1 MMKSRKYNLH
11 DLKNTW
17 SSRRLLAILIVGV
30 LVFSLFGALISSDGG
45 KVKISSLTIDSRG
58 AELNID
64 QYVPAG
70 VSDSDK
76 LPCILLAHGR
86 GVTKNVLRG
95 VAEEMAR
102 RGFVV
107 LNVSGYGMGL
117 SEQPVND
124 DAGQGAKSFMFFKGS
139 FGELDA
145 LNFARTLKY
154 VDPTRIAMYGHSM
167 GSSRID
173 SVAIADSG
181 YYTFNDVMI
190 NVLADTF
197 GQTFTKD
204 EISQDADKLASS
216 RLNAD
221 QLTYYKSI
229 YIEKKAAYDT
239 RLNTIVLSG
248 STNIPKAST
257 VKVGGYDVTRECQVN
272 AILINGKYDPMGPG
286 ATWNSDGTT
295 KPSVLG
301 GAQIANWYQVSQDGS
316 KYTKIGALDS
326 ANILNTPALVS
337 AIKSR
342 STRIACYPDIT
353 HSEEYFSN
361 AQNTYAV
368 KTLSQVLN
376 YNRGNLTDTNTKPLD
391 PNSNIWFLRALCNLI
406 AMLCMLAMIFPIIS
420 LLTKTKFF
428 APCIMEQHESKSSGI
443 NKAAYWIFAGL
454 TAISTVLILYKANT
468 LGPQWASGIQKFPPN
483 IFRLVTTS
491 AIAFWFIIMMA
502 AASLIL
508 VIAKVIF
515 IKKSTG
521 DFGLREMNI
530 KIKFTVFLKTVLIG
544 IIVIA
549 ATNAMLVVIER
560 LFNQD
565 FRFFQTMFSQM
576 KIEQWLVAIP
586 YMVSF
591 FVLYLIIGLSINYRA
606 RTDISERKE
615 MILNIVI
622 NSIGVWV
629 LFIIDLLMQANWNGK
644 PFSDFSTS
652 YSMLF
657 LVPLTVFINRKLYKK
672 THSIWLGALIN
683 AMLLSWMMVSSMGM
697 ADAYY
702 GQNIISVIFGV

>member
-1 MMKSRKYNLH
+1 MMKSQKFNLH
-11 DLKNTW
+11 DLKTTW
-17 SSRRLLAILIVGV
+17 NSRSLLAILIVGV

-45 KVKISSLTIDSRG
+45 KVKISNLTIDARG

-86 GVTKNVLRG
+86 GVTKNVMRG
-95 VAEEMAR
+95 IAEELAR

-107 LNVSGYGMGL
+107 LNVSAYNMGL
-117 SEQPVND
+117 SEQPVRD
-124 DAGQGAKSFMFFKGS
+124 DAGQGTDKFMFFQGS
-139 FGELDA
+139 FGQLDA

-181 YYTFNDVMI
+181 YFTFNDIMI
-190 NVLADTF
+190 NVLANTF

-204 EISQDADKLASS
+204 EISQDADKLAAA

-221 QLTYYKSI
+221 QLVYYKSI
-229 YIEKKAAYDT
+229 RAEKKATYDT
-239 RLNTIVLSG
+239 RLNTVVLTG
-248 STNIPKAST
+248 STNVPKAST
-257 VKVGGYDVTRECQVN
+257 VKVGGYDVKRECQVN

-295 KPSVLG
+295 KPSVFG
-301 GAQIANWYQVSQDGS
+301 GVQIANWYQVSQDGS

-326 ANILNTPALVS
+326 ANILNTPELAS
-337 AIKSR
+337 AINSR
-342 STRIACYPDIT
+342 GARIACYDDIT

-376 YNRGNLTDTNTKPLD
+376 YNRGNLTDPNTKPLD
-391 PNSNIWFLRALCNLI
+391 PSSNIWFLRALCNLI

-428 APCIMEQHESKSSGI
+428 APCVMEPCESSSSGI
-443 NKAAYWIFAGL
+443 NKVAYWVFAGL
-454 TAISTVLILYKANT
+454 TAISTALILYKANT
-468 LGPQWASGIQKFPPN
+468 LGPEWASGKQKFPPN

-491 AIAFWFIIMMA
+491 AISFWFIIMMA
-502 AASLIL
+502 AASLIF
-508 VIAKVIF
+508 VIGKVIV

-521 DFGLREMNI
+521 KLGLHEMNI

-549 ATNAMLVVIER
+549 AANAMLVVIER

-565 FRFFQTMFSQM
+565 FRFFQTMFTQM
-576 KIEQWLVAIP
+576 KIEQWVVAIP
-586 YMVSF
+586 YMISF
-591 FVLYLIIGLSINYRA
+591 FVLYLIIGLSINHSA

-615 MILNIVI
+615 MILNIII

-629 LFIIDLLMQANWNGK
+629 LFLIDLLMQANWSGK

-657 LVPLTVFINRKLYKK
+657 MVPLTVFISRKMYKK
-672 THSIWLGALIN
+672 TRSIWLGALIN

-702 GQNIISVIFGV
+702 GQNIIDIIFGV